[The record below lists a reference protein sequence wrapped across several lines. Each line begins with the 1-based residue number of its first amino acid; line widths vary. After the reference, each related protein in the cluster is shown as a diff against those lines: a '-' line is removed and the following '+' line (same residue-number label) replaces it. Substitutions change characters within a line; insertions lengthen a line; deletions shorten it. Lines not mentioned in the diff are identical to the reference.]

1 MPTDKKLTLFDHSN
15 ANDSATI
22 YRTNEK
28 KKKGNMRGVVTF
40 KKLGTD
46 EVLFTLENKVIIAGS
61 QFMAMKAFDL
71 NELVH
76 LPTYNEALSLDESV
90 AHGTT
95 PLNVPKVCLFC
106 CGTQGCGPE
115 SSQVY
120 PVDYTGWIAP
130 AGDLVPFRYCLP
142 QNDLSAEE
150 RTKYFGRKTLADR
163 YAYYFKAF
171 ESDPVLYMRYV
182 DGTPIE
188 PTVYESENDSDA
200 ETFVEM
206 QLRVTKDDF
215 RDYFRATT
223 SINDARINSISLLT
237 AWYTEGEGYKWYQD
251 INPLTQLNFPNE
263 PLIDLTKGIDITYH
277 IYF

>member
-1 MPTDKKLTLFDHSN
+1 MPNKKLTLFDHSR
-15 ANDSATI
+15 ANDVANLVPRKT
-22 YRTNEK
+22 
-28 KKKGNMRGVVTF
+28 GNMRGEVIF

-46 EVLFTLENKVIIAGS
+46 EVLYTYHNKVIIAGS
-61 QFMAMKAFDL
+61 QFVAQKVFDL
-71 NELVH
+71 PELVH
-76 LPTYNEALSLDESV
+76 LPTYNESLTLDESV

-95 PLNVPKVCLFC
+95 PLNIPKVCLFC

-120 PVDYTGWIAP
+120 PVDYTGRIKP
-130 AGDLVPFRYCLP
+130 YGDLIPFRYPLK
-142 QNDLSAEE
+142 QNDLTAEE
-150 RTKYFGRKTLADR
+150 REKYFGRKTLDER

-171 ESDPVLYMRYV
+171 ESDPVLYMRYT

-188 PTVYESENDSDA
+188 STVYESENDSDA

-206 QLRVTKDDF
+206 QLRITKDDF

-223 SINDARINSISLLT
+223 SINDARVNSISLLT

-251 INPLTQLNFPNE
+251 IIPLTQLNFPNE
-263 PLIDLTKGIDITYH
+263 SLIDLTKGIDITYH
-277 IYF
+277 VYF

>member
-22 YRTNEK
+22 YRSSD

-46 EVLFTLENKVIIAGS
+46 EVLFTLRNKVIIAGS
-61 QFMAMKAFDL
+61 QFVAMKAFDL
-71 NELVH
+71 DELVH
-76 LPTYNEALSLDESV
+76 LPTYNESLSLDESV

-115 SSQVY
+115 NSQVY
-120 PVDYTGWIAP
+120 PVDYTGRIAP
-130 AGDLVPFRYCLP
+130 AGDLVPFRYVLP
-142 QNDLSAEE
+142 QNDLTAAE
-150 RTKYFGRKTLADR
+150 RAKYFGRKTLADR

-188 PTVYESENDSDA
+188 STVYESENDSDA

-237 AWYTEGEGYKWYQD
+237 AWYTEGGGYKWYQD
-251 INPLTQLNFPNE
+251 INPLTQLNIPNE
-263 PLIDLTKGIDITYH
+263 ALIDLTKGIDITYH

>member
-1 MPTDKKLTLFDHSN
+1 M
-15 ANDSATI
+15 
-22 YRTNEK
+22 
-28 KKKGNMRGVVTF
+28 
-40 KKLGTD
+40 
-46 EVLFTLENKVIIAGS
+46 
-61 QFMAMKAFDL
+61 
-71 NELVH
+71 
-76 LPTYNEALSLDESV
+76 
-90 AHGTT
+90 
-95 PLNVPKVCLFC
+95 FC

-115 SSQVY
+115 NSQVY
-120 PVDYTGWIAP
+120 PVDYTGRIAP
-130 AGDLVPFRYCLP
+130 AGDLVPFRYVLP
-142 QNDLSAEE
+142 QNDLTAQE
-150 RTKYFGRKTLADR
+150 RAKYFGRKTLADR

-188 PTVYESENDSDA
+188 STVYESENDSDA

-223 SINDARINSISLLT
+223 SINDARVNSISLLT

-251 INPLTQLNFPNE
+251 INPLTQLNIPNE
-263 PLIDLTKGIDITYH
+263 ALIDLTKGIDITYH

>member
-1 MPTDKKLTLFDHSN
+1 MAINKKLTLFDHNN
-15 ANDSATI
+15 ANDNINISHK
-22 YRTNEK
+22 YLKEK
-28 KKKGNMRGVVTF
+28 GHMVGEVIF

-46 EVLFTLENKVIIAGS
+46 EVLFVRRNKVIIAGS

-71 NELVH
+71 PELVH
-76 LPTYNEALSLDESV
+76 LPTYNESLSLDESV
-90 AHGTT
+90 PHGTNPT
-95 PLNVPKVCLFC
+95 NIPKVCLFC

-115 SSQVY
+115 NSQVY
-120 PVDYTGWIAP
+120 PVDYTGRIAP

-142 QNDLSAEE
+142 QNDLTSAE
-150 RTKYFGRKTLADR
+150 RAKYFGRKTLSDR

-171 ESDPVLYMRYV
+171 ESDPVMYMRYV

-237 AWYTEGEGYKWYQD
+237 AWYTQGEGYKWYQD
-251 INPLTQLNFPNE
+251 IIPLTQLNIPNE

-277 IYF
+277 VYF

>member
-1 MPTDKKLTLFDHSN
+1 MPNKKLTLFDHSR
-15 ANDSATI
+15 ANDVA
-22 YRTNEK
+22 NLVPK
-28 KKKGNMRGVVTF
+28 KTGNMRGEVIF

-46 EVLFTLENKVIIAGS
+46 EVLYTYHNKVIIAGS
-61 QFMAMKAFDL
+61 QFVAQKVFDL
-71 NELVH
+71 PELVH
-76 LPTYNEALSLDESV
+76 LPTYNESLTLDESV

-95 PLNVPKVCLFC
+95 PLNIPKVCLFC

-120 PVDYTGWIAP
+120 PVDYTGRIQP
-130 AGDLVPFRYCLP
+130 YGDLIPFRYPLK
-142 QNDLSAEE
+142 QNDLTAEE
-150 RTKYFGRKTLADR
+150 RAKYFGRKTLDER

-171 ESDPVLYMRYV
+171 ESDPVMYMRYV

-237 AWYTEGEGYKWYQD
+237 AWYTEGGGYKWYQD
-251 INPLTQLNFPNE
+251 INPLTQLNIPNE
-263 PLIDLTKGIDITYH
+263 ALIDLTKGIDITYH